1 MVSTSQT
8 AADTELPEGLTTIV
22 DVLDRAANEHPGVT
36 AIICGDNQISYHEYR
51 HGAANFAHDL
61 QAMGAK
67 GARVVLLMGN
77 SIEMSIAIY
86 AVWAAG
92 GAIVMLNP
100 LYTERELV
108 PLIKDADPEIVLCD
122 AAALEKFAPIAEA
135 AGVDKVVALGPGG
148 ITYSDWLARDEAP
161 LPEPRPARADR
172 ASLQYT
178 GGTTGLPKGA
188 EHDHLE
194 IMHSVRLCHW
204 AWPTQ
209 ASKDRWC
216 DVAPQFHIWGLCMTS
231 LTPVYAGATLVLMQ
245 RYDPG
250 EILSAFQTHKV
261 TVFAG
266 GPSAIFHGLMGHPNF
281 KSTDFSSLRLCA
293 GGGSPFAMETINA
306 WEAATGTVIHEGYG
320 MSEGAP
326 ISLNLSEGN
335 RNKVMTCG
343 PAGPGVEVSV
353 VDVETGTKVLPTG
366 EDGELRVR
374 GPQMMKAYWKRPEE
388 TANAVRDSWIHT
400 GDIGHLDEDGY
411 IVIVDRKKDMA
422 IVNGFNVF
430 PREIDEVLFAH
441 PDILEAAAI
450 GVPDAKA
457 GETIHA
463 YVVPQAGA
471 ALKPEAVIAHCE
483 SELVKYKVPS
493 QIFVVEAL
501 PKTGAAK
508 VDEIKLRER
517 SKSTS

>member
-1 MVSTSQT
+1 MANAPTTSV
-8 AADTELPEGLTTIV
+8 ALEIPAGLNTIV
-22 DVLDRAANEHPGVT
+22 DVLDRAANEHGDVT
-36 AIICGDNQISYHEYR
+36 AIICGDKAINYREFR
-51 HGAANFAHDL
+51 HGASNLAHDL
-61 QAMGAK
+61 RALGAK
-67 GARVVLLMGN
+67 GQRVVLLMAN
-77 SIEMSIAIY
+77 SIEMSMAIY
-86 AVWAAG
+86 AIWAAG

-100 LYTERELV
+100 LYTEHELV
-108 PLIKDADPEIVLCD
+108 PLVSDAAPAIVLCD
-122 AAALEKFAPIAEA
+122 AAALGKFAPIAEA
-135 AGVDKVVALGPGG
+135 AGVKTVIALGPGG
-148 ITYSDWLARDEAP
+148 ITYSDWLARNDQP
-161 LPEPRPARADR
+161 FPEPRPEQGDQ

-194 IMHSVRLCHW
+194 IMNTVLLCHW
-204 AWPTQ
+204 AWPSE
-209 ASKDRWC
+209 AGRDRWC

-231 LTPVYAGATLVLMQ
+231 LTPVYAGATLVLMP
-245 RYDPG
+245 RFDPG
-250 EILSAFQTHKV
+250 EVLAAFEKHKV
-261 TVFAG
+261 TIFAG

-281 KSTDFSSLRLCA
+281 KTTDFSHLRLCA

-306 WEAATGTVIHEGYG
+306 WKAVTGTVVHEGYG

-326 ISLNLSEGN
+326 ISLNPSEGN

-343 PAGPGVEVSV
+343 PVGPGVEVGV
-353 VDVETGTKVLPTG
+353 VDVGTGPDVLPAG
-366 EDGELRVR
+366 EDGEIRVR
-374 GPQMMKAYWKRPEE
+374 GPQMMKRYWNRPEE
-388 TANAVRDSWIHT
+388 TARTVRDGWIHT

-450 GVPDAKA
+450 GVPDPKA

-463 YVVPQAGA
+463 YVVPLAEA
-471 ALKPEAVIAHCE
+471 KLEPEAVIAHCA
-483 SELVKYKVPS
+483 SQLAKYKVPTS
-493 QIFVVEAL
+493 VLVVKAL

-508 VDEIKLRER
+508 VDKIKLRQL
-517 SKSTS
+517 SKSA

>member
-1 MVSTSQT
+1 MTNQSTTSVD
-8 AADTELPEGLTTIV
+8 AEIPAGLNTIV
-22 DVLDRAANEHPGVT
+22 DVLDRAADQHGNVP
-36 AIICGDNQISYHEYR
+36 AIICGDNQINYREYR
-51 HGAANFAHDL
+51 HGAANLAHDL
-61 QAMGAK
+61 RALGAQ
-67 GARVVLLMGN
+67 GQRVVLLMAN
-77 SIEMSIAIY
+77 SIEMSMAIY
-86 AVWAAG
+86 AIWGAG

-100 LYTERELV
+100 LYTDRELV
-108 PLIKDADPEIVLCD
+108 PLISDAAPAIVLCD
-122 AAALEKFAPIAEA
+122 AAALGKFAPIAEA
-135 AGVDKVVALGPGG
+135 AGVKTVVALGPGG
-148 ITYSDWLARDEAP
+148 ITYADWLARPDQP
-161 LPEPRPARADR
+161 FPEPRPERGDQ

-194 IMHSVRLCHW
+194 ILHTVRLCHW
-204 AWPTQ
+204 AWPSE
-209 ASKDRWC
+209 AGKDRWC

-231 LTPVYAGATLVLMQ
+231 LTPVFAGATLVLMP
-245 RYDPG
+245 RYEPG
-250 EILSAFQTHKV
+250 ELLDAFARHKV
-261 TVFAG
+261 TIFAG
-266 GPSAIFHGLMGHPNF
+266 GPSAIFHGIMGHPNF

-293 GGGSPFAMETINA
+293 GGGSPFAMETIKG

-326 ISLNLSEGN
+326 ISLNPSEGN

-343 PAGPGVEVSV
+343 PVGPGVEASV
-353 VDVETGTKVLPTG
+353 VDVETGTKLLPAG
-366 EDGELRVR
+366 EDGEIRVR
-374 GPQMMKAYWKRPEE
+374 GPQMMKRYWNRPEE
-388 TANAVRDSWIHT
+388 TAATVRDGWIHT

-450 GVPDAKA
+450 GVPDPKA

-463 YVVPQAGA
+463 YVVPMAGA
-471 ALKPEAVIAHCE
+471 ELTAEAVIEHCAGQ
-483 SELVKYKVPS
+483 LAKYKVPS
-493 QIFVVEAL
+493 SVLVVKAL

-508 VDEIKLRER
+508 VDKIKLREL
-517 SKSTS
+517 SKSAG